1 MLHTDH
7 GYPMDIGNN
16 VTIGHQAMLHGCTVG
31 DGALIGIGAV
41 VLNGA
46 RIGKGCLVGAGAL
59 VTEGKQFADHM
70 LIIGA
75 PAKAVR
81 PLTAEEI
88 ARLQGNADGYVQRGK
103 LFKAQLKKI
112 G

>member
-1 MLHTDH
+1 MPWLLQ
-7 GYPMDIGNN
+7 
-16 VTIGHQAMLHGCTVG
+16 VTMGTPLVPWFFR
-31 DGALIGIGAV
+31 L
-41 VLNGA
+41 LGA

-59 VTEGKQFADHM
+59 ITEGKQFADHM

-81 PLTAEEI
+81 PLTEEEI